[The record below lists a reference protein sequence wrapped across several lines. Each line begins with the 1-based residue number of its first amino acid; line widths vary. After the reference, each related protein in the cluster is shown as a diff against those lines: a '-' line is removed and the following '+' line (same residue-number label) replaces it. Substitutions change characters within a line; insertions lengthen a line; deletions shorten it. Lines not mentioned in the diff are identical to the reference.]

1 MVAKD
6 PDALIE
12 EIALWVEKAGL
23 AEPVVAFLEA
33 HKPLAFLG
41 SQAIAFLQPFLSP
54 FLTNTER
61 LIALLEDPENV
72 ERLLNRLTAEG
83 SHKAKGNP

>member
-1 MVAKD
+1 MAAKD
-6 PDALIE
+6 PDTLIE

-23 AEPVVAFLEA
+23 TEPVVAFLEA

-41 SQAIAFLQPFLSP
+41 SQAIAFLQPLLSP

-83 SHKAKGNP
+83 SHEIKENT